1 MSHRSKSGQKQTRHK
16 HNMRKLR
23 RAKRKKAALI
33 AAGYVKKGVAP
44 VAGTPTPA

>member
-23 RAKRKKAALI
+23 RWKRKRAALM
-33 AAGYVKKGVAP
+33 AAGHMKKGTAP
-44 VAGTPTPA
+44 VATASQS